1 MSSLSAWALFIL
13 GIAHIVFGIV
23 KFKAPLADALSAGF
37 VGQFNHPEVRRTAFW
52 FTIFGVLVALAGH
65 IAIYAVAAGDLA
77 LLRIVGSYALVM
89 SFVGVAALPKSPF
102 WASLLISL
110 FVLATGYGVVS

>member
-23 KFKAPLADALSAGF
+23 KFKAPLVDALSAGF
-37 VGQFNHPEVRRTAFW
+37 IGQFNHPEVRRTAFW

-65 IAIYAVAAGDLA
+65 IAIYAVATGDLA
-77 LLRIVGSYALVM
+77 LLKIVGGYASVM
-89 SFVGVAALPKSPF
+89 SLVGVAALPKSPF